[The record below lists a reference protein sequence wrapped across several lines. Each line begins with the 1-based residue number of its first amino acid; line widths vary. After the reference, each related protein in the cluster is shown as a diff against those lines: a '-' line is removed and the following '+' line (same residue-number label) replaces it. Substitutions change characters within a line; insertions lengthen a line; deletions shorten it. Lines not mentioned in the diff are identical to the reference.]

1 MIDREIFTKS
11 DEIAE
16 QVLQLIKERTQ
27 TEEWYTATMAQIN
40 ELLPECTKGQ
50 IRHAL
55 KKLQDRKLIIS
66 QQRSLQY
73 MNPICS
79 YKPL

>member
-27 TEEWYTATMAQIN
+27 TEEWYTSTMAQIN

>member
-27 TEEWYTATMAQIN
+27 TEEWYTSTMAQIN

-55 KKLQDRKLIIS
+55 KKLQDRNLIIS
-66 QQRSLQY
+66 EKRSLQY